1 MDVNILGAIL
11 IIFTVLILLISGEF
25 MAHKGIMSKSNAR
38 KFIHISVGN
47 IIIIVPMFTNRYIIT
62 AIPAFFIF
70 VDFLLSPK
78 SPVKKMR
85 LKSFEAGHAL
95 GTVYYAISLT
105 FVVWFGFPTP
115 WLIAATFLPVVYGD
129 GFAAVFGSYAK
140 RGFFNGNGG
149 TTKSILGTSAMVI
162 ASFLSVMIFIILM
175 GYAIQFAA
183 VVAIIAAIL
192 GTVIELLSPKGFDN
206 LLIPAILLIVFLL
219 IGGSL
224 ETII

>member
-1 MDVNILGAIL
+1 MDGNILGAIL
-11 IIFTVLILLISGEF
+11 IIVSVLILLSSGEY
-25 MAHKGIMSKSNAR
+25 MAHKGIMSKINAR

-47 IIIIVPMFTNRYIIT
+47 IIIFVPLFTNRYLIT
-62 AIPAFFIF
+62 AIPALFIF

-78 SPVKKMR
+78 SPIKKMR

-140 RGFFNGNGG
+140 KGFFTGNGG
-149 TTKSILGTSAMVI
+149 TTKTILGTSAMVVATFI
-162 ASFLSVMIFIILM
+162 SVTIFIILM
-175 GYAIQFAA
+175 GYTSQFAL
-183 VVAIIAAIL
+183 VVAVIAAIL
-192 GTVIELLSPKGFDN
+192 GTVIEILSPKGFDN
-206 LLIPAILLIVFLL
+206 LLIPGILLIVFLL
-219 IGGSL
+219 IGEYL
-224 ETII
+224 II